1 MLSIAICDDNNSICS
16 QIEKIILDYQKY
28 KCEKFDIDIF
38 YTGENLINFIK
49 NEHSFDLIFLDIELS
64 TTTGIEVCSKIRN
77 EFDDYISK
85 IVFITSKD
93 GYESQLF
100 DFQPLNFLKKPI
112 EPNKIHRC
120 IDLSLKLLG
129 IENNTFE
136 YKKGYDIIKVQIKN
150 ILYFEKIGRKI
161 HIVTTFDEDFF
172 YDTIL
177 NLKNRL
183 PKNFVEPHGS
193 FIVNFNKIIRLKK
206 DCLIMSNNIE
216 IPVSQRNLKDI
227 RTMLINSEMER

>member
-1 MLSIAICDDNNSICS
+1 MLSIAICDDNNYICS

-38 YTGENLINFIK
+38 CTGENIINFIK
-49 NEHSFDLIFLDIELS
+49 NEHSYVLIFLDIELG
-64 TTTGIEVCSKIRN
+64 TTTGIEIGSKIRN

-112 EPNKIHRC
+112 EPRKIHKC

-177 NLKNRL
+177 NLKNEL

>member
-1 MLSIAICDDNNSICS
+1 MLSIAICDDNNYNCS

-28 KCEKFDIDIF
+28 KCELFDIDIF
-38 YTGENLINFIK
+38 CTGENLINFIK
-49 NEHSFDLIFLDIELS
+49 NEHSFDLIFLDIELG
-64 TTTGIEVCSKIRN
+64 TTTGIEIGSKIRN

-112 EPNKIHRC
+112 EPRKIHKC

-150 ILYFEKIGRKI
+150 ILDFEKIGRKI

-183 PKNFVEPHGS
+183 PKNFVVPHGS

>member
-1 MLSIAICDDNNSICS
+1 MLSIAICDDNNYICS

-38 YTGENLINFIK
+38 CTGENLINFIK
-49 NEHSFDLIFLDIELS
+49 NEHSFDLIFLDIELG
-64 TTTGIEVCSKIRN
+64 TTTGIEIGSKIRN

-112 EPNKIHRC
+112 EPRKIHKC

-129 IENNTFE
+129 IENNTFDIKYLYSYLDRLAE
-136 YKKGYDIIKVQIKN
+136 KAIELFKGITQ
-150 ILYFEKIGRKI
+150 
-161 HIVTTFDEDFF
+161 
-172 YDTIL
+172 
-177 NLKNRL
+177 
-183 PKNFVEPHGS
+183 
-193 FIVNFNKIIRLKK
+193 
-206 DCLIMSNNIE
+206 
-216 IPVSQRNLKDI
+216 
-227 RTMLINSEMER
+227 